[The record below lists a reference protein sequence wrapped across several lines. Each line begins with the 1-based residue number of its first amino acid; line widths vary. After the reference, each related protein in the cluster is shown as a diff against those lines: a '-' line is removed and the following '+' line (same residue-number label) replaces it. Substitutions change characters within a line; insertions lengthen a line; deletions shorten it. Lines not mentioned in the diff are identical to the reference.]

1 MAKQSPAICE
11 RTRGRR
17 NRRVANDTL
26 LASAAPQLDAD
37 ALAELFSYTS
47 SSFWES
53 WQAFVALPEHAQAS
67 AALTPA
73 VQLPH
78 VTHRASSKCVDVLHE
93 SLHRIDP
100 LIRSLLVQGHV
111 EPLLRKIE
119 EDIVHLHTGRSAELE
134 FILPSARDRM
144 VAHGVAQFYGLSHR
158 SRNTPDMR
166 RITVIRAGGHEDCRR
181 PTVRLAD
188 LVCASS

>member
-26 LASAAPQLDAD
+26 LASAAPQLDTE
-37 ALAELFSYTS
+37 ALAELFAYTS

-53 WQAFVALPEHAQAS
+53 WQAFVALPDHDQAS
-67 AALTPA
+67 TALSAAVTPC
-73 VQLPH
+73 
-78 VTHRASSKCVDVLHE
+78 VTRRASGKPVDVLNE

-100 LIRSLLVQGHV
+100 PIRSLLVQGHV

-119 EDIVHLHTGRSAELE
+119 EDIVHLHADRKAVLEL
-134 FILPSARDRM
+134 ILPSARDRM

-166 RITVIRAGGHEDCRR
+166 RITVIRAGVHKDSQR

-188 LVCASS
+188 LVCVSS